1 LVPPVRTRRGGGAL
15 ASMMARHEDRACP
28 RCGKRFEGRT
38 REVERALGLVRC
50 GVGLWLAAIGIGDH
64 LLG

>member
-1 LVPPVRTRRGGGAL
+1 
-15 ASMMARHEDRACP
+15 MMARHEDRACP